1 MTSEKK
7 ATRSQKK
14 GAKEILR
21 LGLKTLS
28 YRCDLL
34 PQDEVDTLRSTTTAL
49 QESLSVKSVTGGELE
64 KKAKAVDEAL
74 QKSGGL
80 YYHKKGWVENIEML
94 LVAAIVVIGIRSFFL
109 QPFIIP
115 TNSMYPSFFGMQPHV
130 YETDDEPNFAGRAI
144 DKLLLGAS
152 HYKLEA
158 QSSGDLYL
166 VAHRQVTSTFPN
178 GRFFLIPTVVN
189 EYVFE
194 IGGKEH
200 LLQVPAEF
208 DLNQLLAQKF
218 AGIDDLNKLDDV
230 VTQDLGYYKGSR
242 LKLSDRT
249 YKEGDVVLAF
259 DILLGDALFVDR
271 FTYNFIKPK
280 AGDPAVFRTGT
291 IDQFNRELGTF
302 SQNPDMNRT
311 GEDKYYIKRLVGEP
325 GDELQLTV
333 PQEFHTKKFIGNKNF
348 ANLVVRGDPGILK
361 RNSQFPLE
369 QIDEALKIL
378 SVTQYGQAV
387 HDFLAL
393 WVASVSLEPTT
404 GNIAFDENRLFV
416 ESLIKDPNATS
427 ENGYPGYQ
435 AEGLLSDGDTLIL
448 PTKNSIGN
456 PTGQNAY
463 FAMGD
468 NSINSMDGRSWGF
481 VPEKAIIG
489 RALLI
494 YYPFT
499 KRWGFAK

>member
-21 LGLKTLS
+21 LGLKALS
-28 YRCDLL
+28 YRRDLL
-34 PQDEVDTLRSTTTAL
+34 PQDEVDALSSSCRALR
-49 QESLSVKSVTGGELE
+49 ESLSVKSVTGGELE
-64 KKAKAVDEAL
+64 ERAKAVDKAL

-80 YYHKKGWVENIEML
+80 YYHKKGWVENVEML

-115 TNSMYPSFFGMQPHV
+115 TNSMYPSFYGMQPHV
-130 YETDDEPNFAGRAI
+130 YEADDEPNFAERVV
-144 DKLLLGAS
+144 DKILLGAS
-152 HYKLEA
+152 HYRLEA

-166 VAHRQVTSTFPN
+166 LGHRQVTSTFPN
-178 GRFFLIPTVVN
+178 GRFFFIPTVVN

-200 LLQVPAEF
+200 RLQVPVEF
-208 DLNQLLAQKF
+208 DLNQLLVDKF
-218 AGIDDLNKLDDV
+218 SVPLEF
-230 VTQDLGYYKGSR
+230 QGYTGSR

-249 YKEGDVVLAF
+249 FKKGKVVLAF

-291 IDQFNRELGTF
+291 IDRFNRELGTF

-325 GDELQLTV
+325 GDELKINV
-333 PQEFHTKKFIGNKNF
+333 PRNF
-348 ANLVVRGDPGILK
+348 TSDVSYTTNDTYKWIAFDQNNRRMLHPGILS
-361 RNSQFPLE
+361 RNGKPIE
-369 QIDEALKIL
+369 GKE
-378 SVTQYGQAV
+378 
-387 HDFLAL
+387 
-393 WVASVSLEPTT
+393 
-404 GNIAFDENRLFV
+404 AFDGNRRFV
-416 ESLIKDPNATS
+416 EDLQKSPPKPGANDPALLTHD
-427 ENGYPGYQ
+427 GYPGYR
-435 AEGLLSDGDTLIL
+435 AADLLSDGKTLTI
-448 PTKNSIGN
+448 PTKNSPGN

-468 NSINSMDGRSWGF
+468 NSTNSSDGRTWGF
-481 VPEKAIIG
+481 VPERAIVG

-499 KRWGFAK
+499 KRWGFAN